1 MPDDRSNRTEAGT
14 ALDDPGT
21 AQVLLFVGWIPPA
34 ITSLIAGVIVAFR
47 TGSLGAL
54 VVVVIGGTLVGYIA
68 SLVVLFTVGHML
80 EQQGV
85 GRRVANAFV
94 VLDVAV
100 GVVAALVIAAQ
111 VAGP

>member
-1 MPDDRSNRTEAGT
+1 MPDDRSNRPEAGT

-111 VAGP
+111 VAGS